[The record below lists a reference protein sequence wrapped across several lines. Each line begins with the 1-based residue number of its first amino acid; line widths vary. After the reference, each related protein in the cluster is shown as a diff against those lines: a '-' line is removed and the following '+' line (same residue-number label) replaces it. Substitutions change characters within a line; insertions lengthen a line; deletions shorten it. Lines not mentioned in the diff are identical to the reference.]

1 MMDSG
6 IPPIN
11 NNSSPQIPSTPPTPN
26 EPPAIGPFAKML
38 PGASPEEVKKI
49 TNNFINY
56 TIQAMKQD
64 QNNMLEALKKM
75 QEDQQDYS

>member
-11 NNSSPQIPSTPPTPN
+11 NNSSPQIPSTPSTPN
-26 EPPAIGPFAKML
+26 EPPAVGPFAKMFA
-38 PGASPEEVKKI
+38 GASPDEVKKI

-75 QEDQQDYS
+75 QEDQQDNS